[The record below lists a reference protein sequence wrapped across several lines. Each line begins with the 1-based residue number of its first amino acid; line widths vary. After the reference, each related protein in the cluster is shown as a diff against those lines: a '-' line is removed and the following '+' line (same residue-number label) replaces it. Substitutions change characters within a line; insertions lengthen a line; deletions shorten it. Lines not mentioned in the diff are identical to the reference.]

1 MQGYNNWKNNHF
13 IPSLFFSTPHSLVN
27 MSQPLMI
34 SGAISQ
40 PSESLSRWSYLDH
53 IRKSAGPYTDEDY
66 NTSDEAISM
75 LEEISVL
82 VIGAGGL
89 GCEILKDL
97 ALSGFKKIHVIDM
110 GLSSVQLR

>member
-1 MQGYNNWKNNHF
+1 
-13 IPSLFFSTPHSLVN
+13 
-27 MSQPLMI
+27 MSQPLMV
-34 SGAISQ
+34 SGTISQ
-40 PSESLSRWSYLDH
+40 PSESLSRWSYLDQV
-53 IRKSAGPYTDEDY
+53 RKTAGPYTDEDY

-75 LEEISVL
+75 LGEMSVL

-110 GLSSVQLR
+110 GKFSVPLT